1 MKTKRFIPAI
11 ALLLFIAVMFNLA
24 SCSMDVQASDLMQD
38 VTANTV
44 KGKEADDRFIANS
57 ASFSVELFKRSV
69 TKGKNSLISP
79 ASVLFA
85 LAMTAN
91 GADKE
96 TLAQMQTVLSKDIPI
111 DDLNEFLY
119 YYAKKLPN
127 GEKAKLNIANSIW
140 FRNDLKVEKDFL
152 QKNADYYKAAAFK
165 SAFDE
170 QTVDEI
176 NNWVRE
182 KTDGMID
189 KILDR
194 VPDADMCLINT
205 ILFDAEWKILY
216 QPNKVSEGDFNA
228 YDGSKQTAQFMNSE
242 ESYYLD
248 DGKAVG
254 FIKPYAYGYSF
265 VALLPNEDV
274 SIDDYIASLTGE
286 GFINLIKNKEAFPV
300 NAYLPK
306 FTYEYDVKMNDIL
319 KAMGMPDAFESAKAD
334 FTRIDKSGGLYI
346 GDVLH
351 KTT

>member
-119 YYAKKLPN
+119 YLLLRKKTAERRKSKTQHSEL
-127 GEKAKLNIANSIW
+127 
-140 FRNDLKVEKDFL
+140 DL
-152 QKNADYYKAAAFK
+152 
-165 SAFDE
+165 
-170 QTVDEI
+170 
-176 NNWVRE
+176 
-182 KTDGMID
+182 
-189 KILDR
+189 
-194 VPDADMCLINT
+194 
-205 ILFDAEWKILY
+205 
-216 QPNKVSEGDFNA
+216 VSE
-228 YDGSKQTAQFMNSE
+228 
-242 ESYYLD
+242 
-248 DGKAVG
+248 
-254 FIKPYAYGYSF
+254 
-265 VALLPNEDV
+265 
-274 SIDDYIASLTGE
+274 
-286 GFINLIKNKEAFPV
+286 
-300 NAYLPK
+300 
-306 FTYEYDVKMNDIL
+306 
-319 KAMGMPDAFESAKAD
+319 
-334 FTRIDKSGGLYI
+334 
-346 GDVLH
+346 
-351 KTT
+351 